1 MSDQVESGLTEEEVK
16 TYNSALDS
24 FIKLNA
30 NYVDFTE
37 KSDGFTL
44 GTP

>member
-1 MSDQVESGLTEEEVK
+1 MSDQIESGLTEEEVK

-30 NYVDFTE
+30 NYVDE
-37 KSDGFTL
+37 
-44 GTP
+44 